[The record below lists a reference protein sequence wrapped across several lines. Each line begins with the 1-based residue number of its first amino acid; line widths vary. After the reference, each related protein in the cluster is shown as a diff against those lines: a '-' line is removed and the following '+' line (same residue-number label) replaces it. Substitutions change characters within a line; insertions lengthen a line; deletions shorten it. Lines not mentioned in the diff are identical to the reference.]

1 MVLRNLKINTLRG
14 LLIVSSLG
22 FTACVDNDYDLSKD
36 IDMTVTIGGENLS
49 IPGSNTDLI
58 TMDKILDLDPGSD
71 VKTDANGDYA
81 LMMDGSGE
89 PSTVNVESVT
99 IESDKIKTN
108 PTETSLFFEY
118 VPSMDAESEVDDMTS
133 FDVDKDDVTEDV
145 TELYYATTTS
155 NSSLRLSYSG
165 SAHRMNLAKGF
176 KVTFPEYLSVSCE
189 NDTRFTVNGNVL
201 TFNHDIAINSGTTL
215 NVPVSIDAID
225 FTKMKEG
232 EGLVERGHIVI
243 TGDIPVNGTAYLK
256 AEDFI
261 TEENVTLEMH
271 TDIYLDDID
280 LNEVTAM
287 VDPQIDI
294 TIDPVTI
301 NDLPDCL
308 KDDEVII
315 DMTDP
320 KIYFTVTNESPVA
333 VNFTADMLTYKEGRL
348 LNTVAIGD
356 KTGGTEPIIIPAN
369 VSGYLI
375 CLHRLDNGNGIDA
388 DDIITVPHI
397 NDLVETI
404 PEEIRIENIVA
415 KAVQEQTTIELGKVY
430 DVSTSYNV
438 DAPLQFN
445 NGTEIIYTDSL
456 DDWNGDLEDFD
467 ARHAEI
473 SLDAKNTIPLA
484 MEMTADAID
493 VNGNVMSEITATVTG
508 GVNAGTAENP
518 STSKLTI
525 RLESKADGAMKRLDG
540 IIYKIRATVP
550 EDMQGKVLN
559 ENQSLQLDNVVIS
572 VKGGI
577 TIDMN

>member
-1 MVLRNLKINTLRG
+1 MVLRDLKINTLRG

-36 IDMTVTIGGENLS
+36 IDMTVTIGGKNLS

-189 NDTRFTVNGNVL
+189 NDPRFTIDGNVL
-201 TFNHDIAINSGTTL
+201 TFNQDVTINSGTTL
-215 NVPVSIDAID
+215 EVPLTIDAID
-225 FTKMKEG
+225 FTKLDEG
-232 EGLVERGHIVI
+232 EGLVERGHLVM
-243 TGDIPVNGTAYLK
+243 TGDIPVNGRAYLK
-256 AEDFI
+256 ADDFLSEED
-261 TEENVTLEMH
+261 VTLEMH
-271 TDIYLDDID
+271 TDMNLGDIEFT
-280 LNEVTAM
+280 EVTAT

-301 NDLPDCL
+301 NNLPNCL
-308 KDDEVII
+308 KDDDVRI

-320 KIYFTVTNESPVA
+320 KIYFNVTNGSPVP
-333 VNFTADMLTYKEGRL
+333 VNFTADMLPYKEGRL

-356 KTGGTEPIIIPAN
+356 KDGGTEPIIIPAN
-369 VSGYLI
+369 VSDYTI
-375 CLHRLDNGNGIDA
+375 CLHRLEDGSGIEA
-388 DDIITVPHI
+388 DDIITVPDL
-397 NDLVETI
+397 NNLVETI
-404 PEEIRIENIVA
+404 PDEIRTENIVV
-415 KAVQEQTTIELGKVY
+415 KAIQEKVTLEPGKDY
-430 DVSTSYNV
+430 GLNTDYNV
-438 DAPLQFN
+438 SAPLQFN
-445 NGTEIIYTDSL
+445 SGTEIIYTDSL
-456 DDWNGDLEDFD
+456 DDWNGDIKDID
-467 ARHAEI
+467 ARLAEI
-473 SLDAKNTIPLA
+473 SLDAYNTIPLD

-493 VNGNVMSEITATVTG
+493 TDGNIMSEITATVTG
-508 GVNAGTAENP
+508 EINAGTAESP

-525 RLESKADGAMKRLDG
+525 RLESSAEGAMKRLDG
-540 IIYKIRATVP
+540 ITYRISATVP

>member
-1 MVLRNLKINTLRG
+1 MVLRDLKINTLRG

-58 TMDKILDLDPGSD
+58 TMDKILDLDPESD
-71 VKTDANGDYA
+71 VKADADGNYS
-81 LMMDGSGE
+81 LTMDGNGE
-89 PSTVNVESVT
+89 PSTVNVEKVT
-99 IESDKIKTN
+99 IESDNINTT
-108 PTETSLFFEY
+108 PSASSLSFEY
-118 VPSMDAESEVDDMTS
+118 APDADSEADVDDMSS
-133 FDVDKDDVTEDV
+133 FDVDKNDVTEDL
-145 TELYYATTTS
+145 TGLYHATTTC
-155 NSSLRLSYSG
+155 SSTLNMSYSG
-165 SAHRMNLAKGF
+165 SAHRLHLARGF
-176 KVTFPEYLSVSCE
+176 KVTFPEYLTVNCV
-189 NDTRFTVNGNVL
+189 NDPRFTIDGNVL
-201 TFNHDIAINSGTTL
+201 TFNQDVTINSGTTL
-215 NVPVSIDAID
+215 EVPLTIDAID
-225 FTKMKEG
+225 FTKLDEG
-232 EGLVERGHIVI
+232 EGLVERGHLVM
-243 TGDIPVNGTAYLK
+243 TGDIPVNGRAYLK
-256 AEDFI
+256 ADDFLSEED
-261 TEENVTLEMH
+261 VTLEMH
-271 TDIYLDDID
+271 TDMNLDDIEFT
-280 LNEVTAM
+280 EVTAT

-301 NDLPDCL
+301 NNLPDCL
-308 KDDEVII
+308 KDDDVRI

-320 KIYFTVTNESPVA
+320 KIYFNVTNGSPVP
-333 VNFTADMLTYKEGRL
+333 VNFTADMLPYKEGRL

-356 KTGGTEPIIIPAN
+356 KDGGTEPIIIPAN
-369 VSGYLI
+369 VSDYTI
-375 CLHRLDNGNGIDA
+375 CLHRLEDGSGIEA
-388 DDIITVPHI
+388 DDIITVPDL
-397 NDLVETI
+397 NNLVETI
-404 PEEIRIENIVA
+404 PDEIRTENIVV
-415 KAVQEQTTIELGKVY
+415 KAIQEKVTLEPGKDY
-430 DVSTSYNV
+430 GLNTDYNV
-438 DAPLQFN
+438 SAPLQFN

>member
-1 MVLRNLKINTLRG
+1 M
-14 LLIVSSLG
+14 
-22 FTACVDNDYDLSKD
+22 
-36 IDMTVTIGGENLS
+36 
-49 IPGSNTDLI
+49 
-58 TMDKILDLDPGSD
+58 
-71 VKTDANGDYA
+71 
-81 LMMDGSGE
+81 
-89 PSTVNVESVT
+89 
-99 IESDKIKTN
+99 
-108 PTETSLFFEY
+108 
-118 VPSMDAESEVDDMTS
+118 
-133 FDVDKDDVTEDV
+133 
-145 TELYYATTTS
+145 
-155 NSSLRLSYSG
+155 
-165 SAHRMNLAKGF
+165 
-176 KVTFPEYLSVSCE
+176 
-189 NDTRFTVNGNVL
+189 
-201 TFNHDIAINSGTTL
+201 
-215 NVPVSIDAID
+215 
-225 FTKMKEG
+225 
-232 EGLVERGHIVI
+232 
-243 TGDIPVNGTAYLK
+243 TGDIPVNGRAYLK

-308 KDDEVII
+308 KDDEVRI

-375 CLHRLDNGNGIDA
+375 CLHRLDNESGIDA

-445 NGTEIIYTDSL
+445 NSTEIIYTDSL

-540 IIYKIRATVP
+540 IIYKIKATVP

>member
-1 MVLRNLKINTLRG
+1 MVLRDLKINTLRG

-71 VKTDANGDYA
+71 VKTDANGDYS
-81 LMMDGSGE
+81 LTMDGNGE
-89 PSTVNVESVT
+89 PSTVNVEKVT
-99 IESDKIKTN
+99 IESDNINTT
-108 PTETSLFFEY
+108 PSASSLSFEY
-118 VPSMDAESEVDDMTS
+118 APDADSEADVDDMSS
-133 FDVDKDDVTEDV
+133 FDVDKNDVTEDL
-145 TELYYATTTS
+145 TGLYHATTTC
-155 NSSLRLSYSG
+155 SSTLNMSYSG
-165 SAHRMNLAKGF
+165 SARRLHLARGF
-176 KVTFPEYLSVSCE
+176 KVTFPEYLTVNCV
-189 NDTRFTVNGNVL
+189 NDPRFTIDGNVL
-201 TFNHDIAINSGTTL
+201 TFNQDVTINSGTTL
-215 NVPVSIDAID
+215 EVPLTIDAID
-225 FTKMKEG
+225 FTKLDEG
-232 EGLVERGHIVI
+232 EGLVERGHLVM
-243 TGDIPVNGTAYLK
+243 TGDIPVNGRAYLK
-256 AEDFI
+256 ADDFLSEED
-261 TEENVTLEMH
+261 VTLEMH
-271 TDIYLDDID
+271 TDMNLGDIEFT
-280 LNEVTAM
+280 EVTAT

-301 NDLPDCL
+301 NNLPDCL
-308 KDDEVII
+308 KDDDVRI

-320 KIYFTVTNESPVA
+320 KIYFNVTNGSPVP
-333 VNFTADMLTYKEGRL
+333 VNFTADMLPYKEGRL

-356 KTGGTEPIIIPAN
+356 KDGGTEPIIIPAN
-369 VSGYLI
+369 VSDYTI
-375 CLHRLDNGNGIDA
+375 CLHRLEDGSGIEA
-388 DDIITVPHI
+388 DDIITVPDL
-397 NDLVETI
+397 NNLVETI
-404 PEEIRIENIVA
+404 PDEIRTENIVV
-415 KAVQEQTTIELGKVY
+415 KAIQEKVTLEPGKDY
-430 DVSTSYNV
+430 GLNTDYNV
-438 DAPLQFN
+438 SAPLQFN
-445 NGTEIIYTDSL
+445 SGTEIIYTDSL

>member
-1 MVLRNLKINTLRG
+1 MVLRDLKINTLRG

-165 SAHRMNLAKGF
+165 SAHRMNLVKGF

-280 LNEVTAM
+280 LNEVTAT

-301 NDLPDCL
+301 NNLPDCL
-308 KDDEVII
+308 KDDDVRI

-320 KIYFTVTNESPVA
+320 KIYFNVTNGSPVP
-333 VNFTADMLTYKEGRL
+333 VNFTADMLPYKEGRL

-356 KTGGTEPIIIPAN
+356 KDGGTEPIIIPAN
-369 VSGYLI
+369 VSDYTI
-375 CLHRLDNGNGIDA
+375 CLHRLEDGSGIEA
-388 DDIITVPHI
+388 DDIITVPDL
-397 NDLVETI
+397 NNLVETI
-404 PEEIRIENIVA
+404 PDEIRTENIVV
-415 KAVQEQTTIELGKVY
+415 KAIQEKVTLEPGKDY
-430 DVSTSYNV
+430 GLNTDYNV
-438 DAPLQFN
+438 SAPLQFN
-445 NGTEIIYTDSL
+445 SGTEIIY
-456 DDWNGDLEDFD
+456 
-467 ARHAEI
+467 
-473 SLDAKNTIPLA
+473 NTP
-484 MEMTADAID
+484 TAWTT
-493 VNGNVMSEITATVTG
+493 GTATWKT
-508 GVNAGTAENP
+508 
-518 STSKLTI
+518 ST
-525 RLESKADGAMKRLDG
+525 
-540 IIYKIRATVP
+540 RATP
-550 EDMQGKVLN
+550 KFR
-559 ENQSLQLDNVVIS
+559 STRRTPFPWPW
-572 VKGGI
+572 K
-577 TIDMN
+577 